1 MSKPALRT
9 HKATEFTNQHVG
21 QVVTVNGWVQSR
33 RDLGGLI
40 FLNIRDISG
49 QIQVVVHP
57 ETAPEAFQIADQVR
71 SEYVLSVTGEL
82 ALRSPETVNAKMKT
96 GDIELKASHI
106 HVFSTAKTPPF
117 QILDNIDVDET
128 IRLKH
133 RYIDLRR
140 PKMQE
145 NLVLRHKA
153 MQSVRRFLD
162 RHDFIE
168 IETPIMTRSTPEGAR
183 DYLVPSRVHEGQFYA
198 LPQSPQ
204 MFKQLCMVAGM
215 DRYFQFARCFRDEDL
230 RADRQ
235 PEFTQIDLEFSFLDL
250 EEFYTMMEDMFATL
264 LREVKGVEVATP
276 FERIPYAESME
287 RFGSDKPDLRFGME
301 LVDLGEVLA
310 DTEFKVF
317 AGALANGGQVKAIN
331 VKGQAHWS
339 RKEVDNWGKVAESL
353 GAKGLAWLAWKEEG
367 LKGSIAKALKE
378 EEVVAIAKATG
389 AEQGDLLLFVADKPS
404 VVASTLG
411 GLRSRLGRELGLID
425 ENKYHFA
432 WITEFPMYEYD
443 EDLKKYVPMH
453 HPFTRPLEED
463 ISFMDTDP
471 GKVRAVCYDLVLNGY
486 ELGSG
491 SLRIYERELQEKIFT
506 SLGISMED
514 AREKFGFMLDA
525 FEYGAPPHGGIGLGF
540 DRIVMILAGETN
552 LREII
557 AFPKTSSASCLMTN
571 APSPVDQQ
579 QLDDLHIEIRA
590 NEEVL
595 K

>member
-1 MSKPALRT
+1 MSKPTLRT
-9 HKATEFTNQHVG
+9 HKSTELTTQHVG

-71 SEYVLSVTGEL
+71 SEYVLSVSGKVE
-82 ALRSPETVNAKMKT
+82 LRSQETVNLKMET
-96 GDIELKASHI
+96 GNIELKASEI

-117 QILDNIDVDET
+117 QILDSIDVDET

-168 IETPIMTRSTPEGAR
+168 IETPMMTRSTPEGAR

-250 EEFYTMMEDMFATL
+250 EEFYKMMEDMFATM
-264 LREVKGVEVATP
+264 LREVKGIEVATP

-301 LVDLGEVLA
+301 LVDLSFVLA
-310 DTEFKVF
+310 GTEFKVF

-353 GAKGLAWLAWKEEG
+353 GAKGLAWLAWKEDG

-378 EEVVAIAKATG
+378 EEVAAIAQATG
-389 AEQGDLLLFVADKPS
+389 AEQGDLLLFVADKPN
-404 VVASTLG
+404 VVAATLG
-411 GLRSRLGRELGLID
+411 GLRARLGRELGLID
-425 ENKYHFA
+425 ESKYHFV

-443 EDLKKYVPMH
+443 EDSKQYVPMH

-463 ISFMDTDP
+463 IQLMETDP
-471 GKVRAVCYDLVLNGY
+471 SKVRAVCYDLVLNGY

-506 SLGISMED
+506 SLGISMEE

-571 APSPVDQQ
+571 APSHVDQQ
-579 QLDDLHIEIRA
+579 QLDDLHIKIRTKEKA
-590 NEEVL
+590 SN
-595 K
+595 

>member
-463 ISFMDTDP
+463 IPFMDTDP

>member
-1 MSKPALRT
+1 MSKPVLRT
-9 HKATEFTNQHVG
+9 HKATELTTQHVE
-21 QVVTVNGWVQSR
+21 QVITLNGWVHSR

-49 QIQVVVHP
+49 QVQVVVHP
-57 ETAPEAFQIADQVR
+57 ETAPEAFQVADQVR
-71 SEYVLSVTGEL
+71 SEYVLSVTGQV
-82 ALRSPETVNAKMKT
+82 ALRAPGTINKNMAT
-96 GDIELKASHI
+96 GEIEIKASAI
-106 HVFSTAKTPPF
+106 QVFSTAKTPPF

-133 RYIDLRR
+133 RYVDLRR
-140 PKMQE
+140 PKIQE

-162 RHDFIE
+162 RHAFLE
-168 IETPIMTRSTPEGAR
+168 IETPIMTKSTPEGAR
-183 DYLVPSRVHEGQFYA
+183 DYLVPSRVHAGQFYA

-204 MFKQLCMVAGM
+204 IFKQLCMVGGL

-235 PEFTQIDLEFSFLDL
+235 PEFTQIDLEFSFLEL
-250 EEFYTMMEDMFATL
+250 EEFYQMMEEMFVTL
-264 LREVKGVEVATP
+264 LREVKGVEVAAP

-301 LVDLGEVLA
+301 LINVGEVLA
-310 DTEFKVF
+310 GTEFKVF
-317 AGALANGGQVKAIN
+317 ASTLRSGGQVKAIN

-339 RKEVDNWGKVAESL
+339 RKEVDSWGKVAESL
-353 GAKGLAWLAWKEEG
+353 GAKGLAWLAWKPDG
-367 LKGSIAKALKE
+367 IKGSIAKALKE
-378 EEVVAIAKATG
+378 EEIASIAQIAG
-389 AEQGDLLLFVADKPS
+389 VEEGDLLFFVADKSS
-404 VVASTLG
+404 VVAATLG
-411 GLRSRLGRELGLID
+411 GIRARLGRELGLID
-425 ENKYHFA
+425 ESKYHFA

-443 EDLKKYVPMH
+443 ENTGQFMPMH
-453 HPFTRPLEED
+453 HPFTRPMEED
-463 ISFMDTDP
+463 ISLMETDP

-491 SLRIYERELQEKIFT
+491 SLRIYERELQEKIFA
-506 SLGISMED
+506 SLGLTLEES
-514 AREKFGFMLDA
+514 REKFGFLLEA
-525 FEYGAPPHGGIGLGF
+525 FEYGVPPHGGIGLGF

-571 APSPVDQQ
+571 APSDVDEQ
-579 QLDDLHIEIRA
+579 QLDDLHIAVKMKE
-590 NEEVL
+590 
-595 K
+595 KGSQ

>member
-1 MSKPALRT
+1 MSKPVLRT
-9 HKATEFTNQHVG
+9 HKATELTTQHVE
-21 QVVTVNGWVQSR
+21 QVITINGWVQSR

-49 QIQVVVHP
+49 QVQVVVHP

-71 SEYVLSVTGEL
+71 SEYVLSVTGQV
-82 ALRSPETVNAKMKT
+82 ALRAPKT
-96 GDIELKASHI
+96 INKNMATGEIEVKAAAI
-106 HVFSTAKTPPF
+106 QVFSTAKTPPF
-117 QILDNIDVDET
+117 QVLDNIDVDET

-133 RYIDLRR
+133 RYVDLRR
-140 PKMQE
+140 PKIQE

-162 RHDFIE
+162 RHEFLE
-168 IETPIMTRSTPEGAR
+168 IETPIMTKSTPEGAR

-204 MFKQLCMVAGM
+204 IFKQLCMVGGL

-235 PEFTQIDLEFSFLDL
+235 PEFTQIDLEFSFLEL
-250 EEFYTMMEDMFATL
+250 EEFYQMMEEMFVTL
-264 LREVKGVEVATP
+264 LREVKGVEVTAP
-276 FERIPYAESME
+276 FERIPYAESMD

-301 LVDLGEVLA
+301 LINVGEVLA

-317 AGALANGGQVKAIN
+317 AGTLASGGQVKAIN

-353 GAKGLAWLAWKEEG
+353 GAKGLAWLAWKPDG
-367 LKGSIAKALKE
+367 IKGSIAKALKE
-378 EEVVAIAKATG
+378 EEIASIAQVAG
-389 AEQGDLLLFVADKPS
+389 VEEGDLLFFVADKPS
-404 VVASTLG
+404 VVAATLG
-411 GLRSRLGRELGLID
+411 GIRARLGRQLGLID
-425 ENKYHFA
+425 ESKYHFA

-443 EDLKKYVPMH
+443 ENTGQFMPMH
-453 HPFTRPLEED
+453 HAFTRPMEED
-463 ISFMDTDP
+463 IPLMETDP
-471 GKVRAVCYDLVLNGY
+471 EKVRAVCYDLVLNGY

-491 SLRIYERELQEKIFT
+491 SLRIYERELQEKIFA
-506 SLGISMED
+506 SLGLSPEESRD
-514 AREKFGFMLDA
+514 KFGFLLEA
-525 FEYGAPPHGGIGLGF
+525 FEYGVPPHGGIGLGF

-557 AFPKTSSASCLMTN
+557 AFPKTSSASCLLTN
-571 APSPVDQQ
+571 APSPVDEQ
-579 QLDDLHIEIRA
+579 QLDDLHIA
-590 NEEVL
+590 V
-595 K
+595 KMKGKGSQ